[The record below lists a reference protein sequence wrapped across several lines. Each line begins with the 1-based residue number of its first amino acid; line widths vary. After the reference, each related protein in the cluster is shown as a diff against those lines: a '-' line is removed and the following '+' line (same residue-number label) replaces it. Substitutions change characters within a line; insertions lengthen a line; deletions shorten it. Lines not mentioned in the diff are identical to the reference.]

1 MTMNEQN
8 RPANEEEIDVV
19 TLTDD
24 ETGEELQ
31 FEVLADA
38 EIDGNVYAAL
48 APLFECDIDG
58 DYMVFQVVEE
68 DGATNFYTI
77 DDDDTF
83 DKVAEFFDDLFFN
96 EVNLDNPDGQ

>member
-1 MTMNEQN
+1 MSEQKKPVN
-8 RPANEEEIDVV
+8 GEEEIDVV

-24 ETGEELQ
+24 ESGEELQ

-38 EIDGNVYAAL
+38 EIDGNLYAAL

-68 DGATNFYTI
+68 EGTNFYTI
-77 DDDDTF
+77 DDDETF
-83 DKVAEFFDDLFFN
+83 DRVAEFFDDLFFN
-96 EVNLDNPDGQ
+96 EVNLDDTDGQ